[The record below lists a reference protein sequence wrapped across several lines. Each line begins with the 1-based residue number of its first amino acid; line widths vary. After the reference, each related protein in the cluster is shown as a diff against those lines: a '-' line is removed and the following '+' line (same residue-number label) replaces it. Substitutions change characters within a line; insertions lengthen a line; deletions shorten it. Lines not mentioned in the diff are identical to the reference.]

1 MTKMLSDDQKKII
14 EAEERH
20 RHAVRKTLEE
30 ASAALS
36 NTVVSAVSEVKKE
49 KAKFNSQLM
58 IFLNSSVGTL
68 LLSSVV
74 ITGGAG
80 LIQQIQHNHETHQK
94 NREQLVLYKFE
105 IENRLDNMEFALR
118 RAQTVG
124 EAKDALDKLF
134 KSKFPLSPE
143 LQNRSLASL
152 YLNIYELVPGTQQQK
167 AQAALG
173 FIRELE
179 NAESLLTTQTDNT
192 KSIDEKDKVQFT
204 KLIQSI
210 KVLKLS
216 AP

>member
-1 MTKMLSDDQKKII
+1 MLSDDQKKLI
-14 EAEERH
+14 EAEESH
-20 RHAVRKTLEE
+20 RHEFRKTLEE
-30 ASAALS
+30 TSAS
-36 NTVVSAVSEVKKE
+36 VSKKVDNLVSEVKVE
-49 KAKFNSQLM
+49 EAKLGSKLM
-58 IFLNSSVGTL
+58 AFLNSSVGTL

-80 LIQQIQHNHETHQK
+80 LIQQIQHNHDNQQK
-94 NREQLVLYKFE
+94 KREQLVIYKFE

-124 EAKDALDKLF
+124 DAKDALNRLF

-152 YLNIYELVPGTQQQK
+152 YLNIYELAPGTEKQK
-167 AQAALG
+167 AQAAIN

-179 NAESLLTTQTDNT
+179 DAEYLLNSQTNDA
-192 KSIDEKDKVQFT
+192 KPIDAQDKAQFS

-210 KVLKLS
+210 QSLRLNAS
-216 AP
+216 

>member
-1 MTKMLSDDQKKII
+1 MLSDDQKKLI
-14 EAEERH
+14 EAEEAH
-20 RHAVRKTLEE
+20 RHEFRKILEE
-30 ASAALS
+30 AS
-36 NTVVSAVSEVKKE
+36 TAVSKTADDVVTEIKEEKVKLGT
-49 KAKFNSQLM
+49 QMML
-58 IFLNSSVGTL
+58 FLNSSVGTL

-80 LIQQIQHNHETHQK
+80 LIQQIQHNYDTQQK
-94 NREQLVLYKFE
+94 KREQLVIYKFE

-124 EAKDALDKLF
+124 DAKDALNRLF

-152 YLNIYELVPGTQQQK
+152 YLNIYELVPGTEKQK
-167 AQAALG
+167 AQAAIN

-179 NAESLLTTQTDNT
+179 DAEYLLNSQTNDA
-192 KSIDEKDKVQFT
+192 KLIDAQDKAQFS

-210 KVLKLS
+210 RSLKLNAS
-216 AP
+216 

>member
-1 MTKMLSDDQKKII
+1 M
-14 EAEERH
+14 A
-20 RHAVRKTLEE
+20 
-30 ASAALS
+30 
-36 NTVVSAVSEVKKE
+36 
-49 KAKFNSQLM
+49 
-58 IFLNSSVGTL
+58 FLNSSVGTL

-80 LIQQIQHNHETHQK
+80 LIQQIQHNYDIKQK
-94 NREQLVLYKFE
+94 KHEQLLIYKFE

-124 EAKDALDKLF
+124 DSKDALNRLF

-152 YLNIYELVPGTQQQK
+152 YLNIYELVPGTEKQK
-167 AQAALG
+167 AQAAID

-179 NAESLLTTQTDNT
+179 DAEYLLNSQTNDA
-192 KSIDEKDKVQFT
+192 KPIDQQDKAQFS

-210 KVLKLS
+210 KALKLNTS
-216 AP
+216 

>member
-1 MTKMLSDDQKKII
+1 MLSEDQKKLV

-20 RHAVRKTLEE
+20 RHEFKKTLEVT
-30 ASAALS
+30 SATIS
-36 NTVVSAVSEVKKE
+36 KKVDGIVSEVDAE
-49 KAKFNSQLM
+49 KAKLGSRLM
-58 IFLNSSVGTL
+58 EFLNSSVGTL

-80 LIQQIQHNHETHQK
+80 LIQQIQHNHDINQK
-94 NREQLVLYKFE
+94 KREQLVIYKFE

-118 RAQTVG
+118 RAQTVSD
-124 EAKDALDKLF
+124 AKDALNRLF

-152 YLNIYELVPGTQQQK
+152 YLNIYEIVPGTEKQK
-167 AQAALG
+167 AQAAID

-179 NAESLLTTQTDNT
+179 HAEDLLSSQANGA
-192 KSIDEKDKVQFT
+192 KPLNEEDKVQFN

-210 KVLKLS
+210 RALKLNLS
-216 AP
+216 

>member
-1 MTKMLSDDQKKII
+1 MLSDDQKKLI
-14 EAEERH
+14 EAEETH
-20 RHAVRKTLEE
+20 RHEFRKTLEE
-30 ASAALS
+30 ANA
-36 NTVVSAVSEVKKE
+36 AVSKTVDDVVAEVKEE
-49 KAKFNSQLM
+49 KAKLGTQVM
-58 IFLNSSVGTL
+58 GFLNSSVGTL

-80 LIQQIQHNHETHQK
+80 LIQQIQHNYDTQQK
-94 NREQLVLYKFE
+94 KREQLVIYKFE

-124 EAKDALDKLF
+124 DAKDALNRLF

-152 YLNIYELVPGTQQQK
+152 YLNIYELVPGSEKQK
-167 AQAALG
+167 AQAAID

-179 NAESLLTTQTDNT
+179 DAEYLLNSQTNDA
-192 KSIDEKDKVQFT
+192 KPIDSQDKVQFS

-210 KVLKLS
+210 RALKLNAS
-216 AP
+216 

>member
-1 MTKMLSDDQKKII
+1 MLSDDQKKLI
-14 EAEERH
+14 EAEESH
-20 RHAVRKTLEE
+20 RHEFRKTLEE
-30 ASAALS
+30 ASAS
-36 NTVVSAVSEVKKE
+36 VSKKVDNLVSEVKVE
-49 KAKFNSQLM
+49 EAKLGSKLM
-58 IFLNSSVGTL
+58 AFLNSSVGTL

-80 LIQQIQHNHETHQK
+80 LIQQIQHNHDNQK
-94 NREQLVLYKFE
+94 KKREQLVIYKFE

-124 EAKDALDKLF
+124 DAKDALNRLF

-152 YLNIYELVPGTQQQK
+152 YLNIYELAPGTEKQK
-167 AQAALG
+167 AQAAIN

-179 NAESLLTTQTDNT
+179 DAEYLLNSQTNDA
-192 KSIDEKDKVQFT
+192 KPIDAQDKAQFS

-210 KVLKLS
+210 RSLKLNTS
-216 AP
+216 

>member
-1 MTKMLSDDQKKII
+1 MLSDEQKKLI
-14 EAEERH
+14 EAEETH
-20 RHAVRKTLEE
+20 RHEFRKILEE
-30 ASAALS
+30 ASSAAS
-36 NTVVSAVSEVKKE
+36 KTADDVVTEIKEEKVKLGT
-49 KAKFNSQLM
+49 QMML
-58 IFLNSSVGTL
+58 FLNSSVGTL

-80 LIQQIQHNHETHQK
+80 LIQQIQHNHDNQQK
-94 NREQLVLYKFE
+94 KREQLVIYKFE

-124 EAKDALDKLF
+124 DAKDALNRLF

-152 YLNIYELVPGTQQQK
+152 YLNIYELVPGTEKQK
-167 AQAALG
+167 AQAAID

-179 NAESLLTTQTDNT
+179 DAEYLLNSQTNDA
-192 KSIDEKDKVQFT
+192 KPIDAQDKAQFS

-210 KVLKLS
+210 RSLKLNAS
-216 AP
+216 

>member
-1 MTKMLSDDQKKII
+1 MLSDDQKKII

-20 RHAVRKTLEE
+20 RHEFKKTLEE
-30 ASAALS
+30 ASAS
-36 NTVVSAVSEVKKE
+36 VSKKVDSLVSEIKVE
-49 KAKFNSQLM
+49 EAKLGSKLM
-58 IFLNSSVGTL
+58 AFLNSSVGTL

-80 LIQQIQHNHETHQK
+80 LIQQIQHNHDNQK
-94 NREQLVLYKFE
+94 KKREQLVIYKFE

-118 RAQTVG
+118 RAKTVG
-124 EAKDALDKLF
+124 DAKDALNRLF

-152 YLNIYELVPGTQQQK
+152 YLNIYELAPGTEKQK
-167 AQAALG
+167 AQAAIN

-179 NAESLLTTQTDNT
+179 DAEYLLNSQTNDA
-192 KSIDEKDKVQFT
+192 KPIDAQDKAQFS

-210 KVLKLS
+210 QSLRLNAS
-216 AP
+216 